1 MVTINELFSNN
12 KVIIG
17 VFVAI
22 FIAYLITKKKKQPS
36 TFDKEYQ
43 EILTSDKYKVKGQYD
58 KA

>member
-1 MVTINELFSNN
+1 MASEFFSSN

-22 FIAYLITKKKKQPS
+22 FIAYLLTRKKKQPS
-36 TFDKEYQ
+36 EFEKEYS
-43 EILTSDKYKVKGQYD
+43 EILNSDKYKVKNQYE

>member
-22 FIAYLITKKKKQPS
+22 FIAYLLTRRKKQPS
-36 TFDKEYQ
+36 TFDKEY
-43 EILTSDKYKVKGQYD
+43 EDILKSDKYKVKSQYE